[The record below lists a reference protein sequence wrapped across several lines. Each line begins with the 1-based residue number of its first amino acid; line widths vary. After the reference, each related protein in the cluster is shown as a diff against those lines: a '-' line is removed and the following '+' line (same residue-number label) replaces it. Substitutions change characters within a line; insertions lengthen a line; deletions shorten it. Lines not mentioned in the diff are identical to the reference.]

1 MRKDIVKA
9 EKNQNF
15 DTASK
20 NSGVTTQY
28 ILTTFIFHFNH
39 DHSRSN
45 TQSMNDVMI
54 DWHKN
59 PIKIWMSFSTFK
71 LGNLQFWQLIKKSNT
86 TFSFTYLRQSNNS
99 DRYLQTDSVK
109 FFVRNCLQSLASKN
123 LLVYELASKLIDL
136 PHHETQFHQVQR
148 KNCFFKN

>member
-59 PIKIWMSFSTFK
+59 PIRIWMSFSTFK
-71 LGNLQFWQLIKKSNT
+71 LGKLQFWQLIKKSNT
-86 TFSFTYLRQSNNS
+86 TFSFIYLRQSNNLDTRS
-99 DRYLQTDSVK
+99 DEFELEFSSSSRAGALQFSSWNRADNTWQYVCQKIIFPK
-109 FFVRNCLQSLASKN
+109 F
-123 LLVYELASKLIDL
+123 LLCIRS
-136 PHHETQFHQVQR
+136 F
-148 KNCFFKN
+148 